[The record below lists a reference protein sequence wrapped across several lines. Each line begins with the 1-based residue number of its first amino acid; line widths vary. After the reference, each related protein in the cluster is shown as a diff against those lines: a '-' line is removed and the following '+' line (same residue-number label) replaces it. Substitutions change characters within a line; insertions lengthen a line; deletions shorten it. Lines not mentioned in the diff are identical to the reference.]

1 MTKPSDS
8 ERKQQQLLSTL
19 LVLAKAGDPRAD
31 WLINA
36 LTEAGYRQA
45 GLYTQHEIMRGLGV
59 TQRTITNWCRDGLP
73 RARESKGRI
82 PALFD
87 VFAVCQ
93 WRIEHI
99 ESKVRAKLED
109 DPLLGGETSPALE
122 KYRREKWRQAKRE
135 NDVAEGLLI
144 SVAYVLEYMRVIAG
158 AFRQRADMAQRTF
171 GREAG
176 QFIAETINE
185 AAAALERLAA
195 RQENGEQP
203 PKKRGRGRPRKSPI
217 DRPPGG

>member
-1 MTKPSDS
+1 MTTNP
-8 ERKQQQLLSTL
+8 ERKQQELLSRL
-19 LVLAKAGDPRAD
+19 LILAKAGDEKAD

-93 WRIEHI
+93 WRIEHV
-99 ESKVRAKLED
+99 EAKVRAKIED

-144 SVAYVLEYMRVIAG
+144 PVAYVLEHGGAIAG
-158 AFRQRADMAQRTF
+158 AFRQRADMAQRTY
-171 GREAG
+171 GREVG
-176 QFIAETINE
+176 QFLAESINE
-185 AAAALERLAA
+185 AAAALERLARPKDA
-195 RQENGEQP
+195 EP
-203 PKKRGRGRPRKSPI
+203 PKKRGRGRPRKKPLGPSPAS
-217 DRPPGG
+217 